1 MRRAQP
7 NLLKKIKQL
16 AAKYRFLFVV
26 QYGSSIAG
34 LTPRDYD
41 VAFASDHIPKI
52 SPVEIAHQLQFHFD
66 KPVDIVFLTTRT
78 DPLLSHE
85 ILTKGK
91 LLYERKKE
99 SYIKF
104 KVFAWKRYLD
114 TKKFRDLEDLF
125 LKKEIKHV
133 P

>member
-1 MRRAQP
+1 MKTEKSD
-7 NLLKKIKQL
+7 LLKKIKQL
-16 AAKYRFLFVV
+16 ATKYRFLFVV

-34 LTPRDYD
+34 LAPRDYD
-41 VAFASDHIPKI
+41 IAFASDHIPKI
-52 SPVEIAHQLQFHFD
+52 SPLEIARRLQSHFD
-66 KPVDIVFLTTRT
+66 KPLDIVFLTTRT
-78 DPLLSHE
+78 DPLLSYE

-114 TKKFRDLEDLF
+114 TKKFRDLEDLY

>member
-1 MRRAQP
+1 M
-7 NLLKKIKQL
+7 KKIKQL

-34 LTPRDYD
+34 SAPRDYD
-41 VAFASDHIPKI
+41 VAFASDHILKI
-52 SPVEIAHQLQFHFD
+52 SPVEIAHQLQSHFD
-66 KPVDIVFLTTRT
+66 RPVDIVFLTTRT

-91 LLYERKKE
+91 LLYERKKG

-104 KVFAWKRYLD
+104 KIFAWKKYLD
-114 TKKFRDLEDLF
+114 TKKFRDLEDIY